1 MFPMLVKRLI
11 TFQKKL
17 CFYVVKNIFMN
28 LKKIEIACFN
38 LESALIAQKSGAD
51 RVELCAEMSVGGAT
65 PTIEIIQQAR
75 EQLTIDLYVMIR
87 PRGGNFVYS
96 DSEFEQMKS
105 EIETIKKLDVSGFVF
120 GILKEDNTINIEQNK
135 ALVELAKPLLCTFH
149 RAFDEV
155 LDYKQALEDV
165 ISCGFSTILT
175 SGTFPNVMEGKEVLK
190 QLVIQANN
198 RIEIMPG
205 GGLRSTNISALDE
218 MVNANWY
225 HSSAITDGSETANP
239 EEIIQ
244 LKKKLQS

>member
-1 MFPMLVKRLI
+1 M
-11 TFQKKL
+11 
-17 CFYVVKNIFMN
+17 
-28 LKKIEIACFN
+28 KKIEIACFN
-38 LESALIAQKSGAD
+38 LESALIAQKTGAD
-51 RVELCAEMSVGGAT
+51 RVELCADMSVGGTT
-65 PTIEIIQQAR
+65 PTIEIIQQVR
-75 EQLTIDLYVMIR
+75 EHLNIDLYVMIR

-105 EIETIKKLDVSGFVF
+105 EIETIKKLGVNGFVF
-120 GILKEDNTINIEQNK
+120 GILKEDDTTINIEQNK
-135 ALVELAKPLLCTFH
+135 ALVELAKPFPCTFH

-190 QLVIQANN
+190 QLVIQAKN

-205 GGLRSTNISALDE
+205 GGLRSTNISALNE
-218 MVNANWY
+218 MVSANWY
-225 HSSAITDGSETANP
+225 HSSAITDGSEIANP

-244 LKKKLQS
+244 LKNKLQS

>member
-1 MFPMLVKRLI
+1 MN
-11 TFQKKL
+11 KL
-17 CFYVVKNIFMN
+17 
-28 LKKIEIACFN
+28 EIACFN
-38 LESALIAQKSGAD
+38 LDSALIAQKAGAD
-51 RVELCAEMSVGGAT
+51 RVELCADISVGGIT
-65 PTIEIIQQAR
+65 PNLQIIQQVR
-75 EQLTIDLYVMIR
+75 EHLTIDLYVMIR

-105 EIETIKKLDVSGFVF
+105 EIETIKKLGVNGFVF
-120 GILKEDNTINIEQNK
+120 GILKKDKTINIEQNL
-135 ALVELAKPLLCTFH
+135 ALVELAKPFPCTFH

-175 SGTFPNVMEGKEVLK
+175 SGTFPNVMEGKDVLK

-205 GGLRSTNISALDE
+205 GGLRSTNISELDE
-218 MVNANWY
+218 MVNTNWY
-225 HSSAITDGSETANP
+225 HSSSITDGSEIASP
-239 EEIIQ
+239 EEIFQ

>member
-1 MFPMLVKRLI
+1 MKQLE
-11 TFQKKL
+11 T
-17 CFYVVKNIFMN
+17 
-28 LKKIEIACFN
+28 ACFN
-38 LESALIAQKSGAD
+38 LESALIAQKFGAD
-51 RVELCAEMSVGGAT
+51 RVELCADMLVGGTT
-65 PTIEIIQQAR
+65 PTIEMIQHAR
-75 EQLTIDLYVMIR
+75 KNLSIDLYVMIR

-96 DSEFEQMKS
+96 EAEFEQMKS
-105 EIETIKKLDVSGFVF
+105 EIETIKKLGVNGFVF
-120 GILKEDNTINIEQNK
+120 GILNDDKTINLQQNK
-135 ALVELAKPLLCTFH
+135 VLVELAKPFPCTFH
-149 RAFDEV
+149 RAFDAVSNYE
-155 LDYKQALEDV
+155 QALEDV

-205 GGLRSTNISALDE
+205 GGLRSTNISELNE

>member
-1 MFPMLVKRLI
+1 
-11 TFQKKL
+11 
-17 CFYVVKNIFMN
+17 MN

-38 LESALIAQKSGAD
+38 LKSALIAQKSGAD
-51 RVELCAEMSVGGAT
+51 RVELCANMLAGGTT
-65 PTIEIIQQAR
+65 PIIETIKKAR
-75 EQLTIDLYVMIR
+75 ENLTIDLYVMIR

-96 DSEFEQMKS
+96 DSEFQLMKS
-105 EIETIKKLDVSGFVF
+105 GIEIIKKLGVNGFVF
-120 GILKEDNTINIEQNK
+120 GILNEDKTIHIEQNI
-135 ALVELAKPLLCTFH
+135 ALVELAKPFPCTFH

-155 LDYKQALEDV
+155 LDYEQALEDV

-175 SGTFPNVMEGKEVLK
+175 SGTFSNVMEGKEVLQ

-218 MVNANWY
+218 IVNANWY
-225 HSSAITDGSETANP
+225 HSSAITDGSEIASS
-239 EEIIQ
+239 EEIVQ

>member
-1 MFPMLVKRLI
+1 MLVKRLI

-65 PTIEIIQQAR
+65 PTIEMVQQAR
-75 EQLTIDLYVMIR
+75 EYLTSDLYVMIR
-87 PRGGNFVYS
+87 SRGGNFVYS
-96 DSEFEQMKS
+96 ESEFEQMKS
-105 EIETIKKLDVSGFVF
+105 EIEIIKKLGVNGFVF
-120 GILKEDNTINIEQNK
+120 GVLKDDKTINIEQNK
-135 ALVELAKPLLCTFH
+135 ALVDLAKPFPCTFH

-155 LDYKQALEDV
+155 LDYEQALENV

-175 SGTFPNVMEGKEVLK
+175 SGTFPNVIEGKEVLK
-190 QLVIQANN
+190 QLVLQAKN

-205 GGLRSTNISALDE
+205 GGLRSTNISELNE

-225 HSSAITDGSETANP
+225 HSSAITDGTEIANP
-239 EEIIQ
+239 EEIMK
-244 LKKKLQS
+244 LKNKLQS

>member
-1 MFPMLVKRLI
+1 MV
-11 TFQKKL
+11 Q
-17 CFYVVKNIFMN
+17 N
-28 LKKIEIACFN
+28 KKIEIACFN
-38 LESALIAQKSGAD
+38 LESALIAQNAEAD
-51 RVELCAEMSVGGAT
+51 RVELCANMSVGGTT
-65 PTIEIIQQAR
+65 PTIEIIKQAR
-75 EQLTIDLYVMIR
+75 EYLTIDLNVMIR

-96 DSEFEQMKS
+96 DAELEQMKS
-105 EIETIKKLDVSGFVF
+105 EIENIKKIKVKGLVF
-120 GILKEDNTINIEQNK
+120 GILNEDKTINCKQNL
-135 ALVELAKPLLCTFH
+135 ALVELAKPLPCTFH

-165 ISCGFSTILT
+165 ISCGFSNILT

-205 GGLRSTNISALDE
+205 GGLRSTNISALNE

-225 HSSAITDGSETANP
+225 HSSAITDGSEIANP